1 MMRFISWKHCLLI
14 GLLTSFSS
22 LAVEFT
28 DPIDGN
34 LDMGEYLAEN
44 AYGFL
49 PVPILIT
56 EPALG
61 YGVGFA
67 GVFLHESDAQREKR
81 KQLASTSLDGGAQL
95 LTPAI
100 TIAGGFATENGTW
113 MGFIGHRRTWNKD
126 SIRYMGGLAY
136 GDMNMT
142 FYRQGNKSGAL
153 SPIAEN
159 SGVEFGMNGGGG
171 MQQLQFR
178 VDDTPL
184 FLGVVQKYF
193 QPELSINRHPKADEI
208 LNRLGNTT
216 PTASGVG
223 FLMEYDSKNNFLNPT
238 EGINYT
244 VEYLWFRDDIGSD
257 YDFDTFNVKGHHYWT
272 LSPQWSLAFRGYY
285 KTLFTDETLLP
296 PPAYPDIE
304 LRGIAR
310 NRYQGEQT
318 LSLEGQVNYQWTTR
332 WSSNL
337 FAGLGYASSHH
348 NSLLK
353 EDEQYAYGVG
363 FRYLIARRYGMKTGI
378 DLAFSEEDTA
388 LYFQVGMGI

>member
-1 MMRFISWKHCLLI
+1 MSFYASRLLV
-14 GLLTSFSS
+14 LMSLSASFTSS
-22 LAVEFT
+22 AVDFY
-28 DPIDGN
+28 DPIDGK

-56 EPALG
+56 EPAVG
-61 YGVGFA
+61 YGFGFA
-67 GVFLHESDAQREKR
+67 GVFLHESEKQREKR
-81 KQLASTSLDGGAQL
+81 KQLAATSLDGGAQL

-100 TIAGGFATENGTW
+100 TVAGGLATENGTW

-126 SIRYMGGLAY
+126 TIRYMGGLAY

-142 FYRQGNKSGAL
+142 FYRQKNNAGAL
-153 SPIAEN
+153 EPIVGN
-159 SGVEFGMNGGGG
+159 SGVEFGMRGGGG

-178 VDDTPL
+178 IDDTPL
-184 FLGVVQKYF
+184 FLGAVQKYF
-193 QPELSINRHPKADEI
+193 QPELSINSHPKADEI

-216 PTASGVG
+216 PTASGLG
-223 FLMEYDSKNNFLNPT
+223 LLMEYDTKNNFLNPT
-238 EGINYT
+238 EGMNYT
-244 VEYLWFRDDIGSD
+244 VEYLWFRDAIGSD
-257 YDFDTFNVKGHHYWT
+257 YDFDTLNIKGRHYWT
-272 LSPQWSLAFRGYY
+272 LTPEWSVAARGYY
-285 KTLFTDETLLP
+285 KSLYTDENFLP

-318 LSLEGQVNYQWTTR
+318 LSLEGQVNYQWNIR
-332 WSSNL
+332 WSSNV
-337 FAGLGYASSHH
+337 FAGLGYASSQHQ
-348 NSLLK
+348 SLFK
-353 EDEQYAYGVG
+353 GDEQYAYGVG
-363 FRYLIARRYGMKTGI
+363 FRYLIARRYSMKTGI

>member
-1 MMRFISWKHCLLI
+1 MPFFISRLS
-14 GLLTSFSS
+14 LLTLLSIPLASS
-22 LAVEFT
+22 AIEFT
-28 DPIDGN
+28 DPIDGS

-61 YGVGFA
+61 YGFGFA
-67 GVFLHESDAQREKR
+67 GVFLHESEKQREKR
-81 KQLASTSLDGGAQL
+81 KQLAATSLNGGAQL

-100 TIAGGFATENGTW
+100 TVAGGLATENGTW
-113 MGFIGHRRTWNKD
+113 MGFVGHRRTWNKD

-142 FYRQGNKSGAL
+142 FYRQKNNAGAL
-153 SPIAEN
+153 EPIVGN
-159 SGVEFGMNGGGG
+159 SGVEFGMRGGGG

-178 VDDTPL
+178 INDSPL
-184 FLGVVQKYF
+184 FLGIVQKYF
-193 QPELSINRHPKADEI
+193 QPELSINSHPNADEI

-216 PTASGVG
+216 PAGSGVG
-223 FLMEYDSKNNFLNPT
+223 LLMEYDTKNNFLNPT
-238 EGINYT
+238 KGMNYT
-244 VEYLWFRDDIGSD
+244 VEYLWFRDGIGSD
-257 YDFDTFNVKGHHYWT
+257 YDFDTLNIKGHHYWT
-272 LSPQWSLAFRGYY
+272 LTSQWSLAMRGYY
-285 KTLFTDETLLP
+285 KSLYTDESLLP
-296 PPAYPDIE
+296 PPAYPDIQ

-353 EDEQYAYGVG
+353 EDEQYAYGIG

>member
-1 MMRFISWKHCLLI
+1 MLFFISRFLCLI
-14 GLLTSFSS
+14 LLSMPFAS

-49 PVPILIT
+49 PMPILIT

-67 GVFLHESDAQREKR
+67 GVFLHESEQQREKR
-81 KQLASTSLDGGAQL
+81 KQLAATSLDGGAQL

-100 TIAGGFATENGTW
+100 TIVGGLVTENGTW
-113 MGFIGHRRTWNKD
+113 MGFIAHRRTWDKD

-136 GDMNMT
+136 GDINMT
-142 FYRQGNKSGAL
+142 FYRQKNNSGAL
-153 SPIAEN
+153 DPTIGSR
-159 SGVEFGMNGGGG
+159 GVEFGMNGGGG

-193 QPELSINRHPKADEI
+193 QPELSINSHPNADEI
-208 LNRLGNTT
+208 LNQLGNTT
-216 PTASGVG
+216 PTGSGVG
-223 FLMEYDSKNNFLNPT
+223 LLMEYDTKNNFLNPT
-238 EGINYT
+238 DGMNYT
-244 VEYLWFRDDIGSD
+244 VEYLWFRDAIGSD
-257 YDFDTFNVKGHHYWT
+257 YDFETFNLKGHHYWT
-272 LSPQWSLAFRGYY
+272 LTPKWSLAARGYY
-285 KTLFTDETLLP
+285 KSLYTDETLLP

-304 LRGIAR
+304 LRGVAR

-388 LYFQVGMGI
+388 LYFQMGMGI

>member
-1 MMRFISWKHCLLI
+1 MPFFISRLS
-14 GLLTSFSS
+14 LLTLFSIP
-22 LAVEFT
+22 LASSAIEFT
-28 DPIDGN
+28 DPIDGS

-49 PVPILIT
+49 PMPILIT

-61 YGVGFA
+61 YGFGFA
-67 GVFLHESDAQREKR
+67 GVFLHESEKQREKR
-81 KQLASTSLDGGAQL
+81 KQLAATSLNGGAQL

-100 TIAGGFATENGTW
+100 TVAGGLATENGTW

-126 SIRYMGGLAY
+126 TIRYMGGLAY

-142 FYRQGNKSGAL
+142 FYRQKNNAGAL
-153 SPIAEN
+153 EPIVGN
-159 SGVEFGMNGGGG
+159 SGVEFGMRGGGG

-178 VDDTPL
+178 IDDSPL
-184 FLGVVQKYF
+184 FLGIVQKYF
-193 QPELSINRHPKADEI
+193 QPELSINSHPNADEI

-216 PTASGVG
+216 PTGSGVG
-223 FLMEYDSKNNFLNPT
+223 LLMEYDTKNNFLNPMK
-238 EGINYT
+238 GMNYT
-244 VEYLWFRDDIGSD
+244 VEYLWFRDGIGSD
-257 YDFDTFNVKGHHYWT
+257 YDFDTLNIKGHHYWT
-272 LSPQWSLAFRGYY
+272 LTSQWSLAMRGYY
-285 KTLFTDETLLP
+285 KSLYTDESLLP
-296 PPAYPDIE
+296 PPAYPDIQ

-363 FRYLIARRYGMKTGI
+363 FRYLIARRYGMKIGI
-378 DLAFSEEDTA
+378 DVAFSEEDTA